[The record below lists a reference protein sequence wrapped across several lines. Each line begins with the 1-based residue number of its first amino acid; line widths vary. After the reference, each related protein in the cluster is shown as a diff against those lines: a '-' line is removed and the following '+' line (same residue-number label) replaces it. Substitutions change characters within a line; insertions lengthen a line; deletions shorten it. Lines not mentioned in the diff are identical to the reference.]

1 MGELNIL
8 FLRGAYLT
16 KIEQLR
22 SLLNDV
28 SVTNSDD
35 FREELLSALRDGA
48 LASWCDKRGFALT
61 GIDMSADDK
70 PLYETIVKKIT
81 GKTDFKA
88 ADKAFVGNFAEP
100 LKEDDI
106 KFDDDI
112 LKITIHP
119 IKPTN
124 DKFKFV
130 LKNKKGEKISNSKE
144 IDWKDKTKN
153 TSVQLTFDI
162 KGSDK
167 IDLELW
173 VNESEKVKTNPFVT
187 PFTVKGV
194 TFKMILV
201 NHGTFIMGST
211 LEKAKTLAHKVTIS
225 KDYYMGE
232 TPVTQA
238 LWQAVMGDNPS
249 EFKGDNNP
257 VEKVSWDDC
266 QEFIKK
272 LNELTGQKFRL
283 PTEAEWEFAARGGNK
298 SNHTL
303 YAGSSNIEEVAWY
316 ESNSWC
322 ERNSRRKVHPLDSI
336 FITNSIR
343 GTHPVAQKTPNE
355 LGLYD
360 MSGNVSEWCN
370 DWYYAYYYADSP
382 LTDPQ
387 GPTSGNGRVL
397 RGGGYLSS
405 PTCCLL
411 SFRNPCAPFCRSMDY
426 GLRLAL

>member
-35 FREELLSALRDGA
+35 FREELLSALRDGV
-48 LASWCDKRGFALT
+48 LASWCDKCGFALT

-88 ADKAFVGNFAEP
+88 ADKAFVGNFAEQ

-167 IDLELW
+167 IDFELW

-201 NHGTFIMGST
+201 NHGTFTMGATPEMQISGNYD
-211 LEKAKTLAHKVTIS
+211 EVPVHEVTIS

-249 EFKGDNNP
+249 GFKGDNNP
-257 VEKVSWDDC
+257 VENVSWYDC
-266 QEFIKK
+266 LEFINK
-272 LNELTGQKFRL
+272 LNRLTGRKFRL

-298 SNHTL
+298 SNHTR
-303 YAGSSNIEEVAWY
+303 YAGSSNLDEVAWCI
-316 ESNSWC
+316 SNSGG
-322 ERNSRRKVHPLDSI
+322 N
-336 FITNSIR
+336 
-343 GTHPVAQKTPNE
+343 THPVAQKKPNE

-360 MSGNVSEWCN
+360 MSGNVREWCN
-370 DWYYAYYYADSP
+370 DIYDAYYYAKSP
-382 LTDPQ
+382 STDPQ
-387 GPTSGNGRVL
+387 GPKFGDYCVM
-397 RGGGYLSS
+397 RGGAHSTYLGF
-405 PTCCLL
+405 CCL
-411 SFRNPCAPFCRSMDY
+411 SCRDPNYSDNHY
-426 GLRLAL
+426 RDTGLRLAL

>member
-8 FLRGAYLT
+8 LLRGAYLT

-167 IDLELW
+167 IDFELW

-201 NHGTFIMGST
+201 NHGTFTMGST
-211 LEKAKTLAHKVTIS
+211 LEKPKTLAHKVTIS

-257 VEKVSWDDC
+257 VENVSWNDC
-266 QEFIKK
+266 QEFINK
-272 LNELTGQKFRL
+272 LNRLTGRKFRL

-298 SNHTL
+298 SNHTQ
-303 YAGSSNIEEVAWY
+303 YAGSSDIDEVAWCK
-316 ESNSWC
+316 SNSGG
-322 ERNSRRKVHPLDSI
+322 K
-336 FITNSIR
+336 
-343 GTHPVAQKTPNE
+343 THPVAQKKPNE

-360 MSGNVSEWCN
+360 MSGNVREWCN
-370 DWYYAYYYADSP
+370 DRYDADYYAKSP
-382 LTDPQ
+382 STDPQ
-387 GPTSGNGRVL
+387 GPKFGDNCVM
-397 RGGGYLSS
+397 RGGAHSTSLKLCRLS
-405 PTCCLL
+405 CRD
-411 SFRNPCAPFCRSMDY
+411 FDYFNYYNNPDKDT